1 MSSVGRIPPALKHGI
16 YSATI
21 VLPGENRADFEKLH
35 RGLIAEFAP
44 IGALEE
50 DTVTTMARLIWRKRN
65 LATIRTAELA
75 RKRYAEIIS
84 PPKGSDGA
92 PNNED
97 SLEKILRMLGFSDG
111 ENLEQGSTPPRA
123 GEDLSPS
130 STNVDFTAERE
141 KERQFTEEKAR
152 KELGETYRLV
162 EIGEAATFD
171 ALRQDLDIEERLDG
185 MIDKCLKRLL
195 HLRALK
201 SISASTPAPRL
212 RLAEHPKLIQRPS

>member
-1 MSSVGRIPPALKHGI
+1 MSVEFLPPSNMGSTARQSSCLVKIAPTSRNCIAVSLPNLPRLERLRRIPLRPWR
-16 YSATI
+16 
-21 VLPGENRADFEKLH
+21 E
-35 RGLIAEFAP
+35 
-44 IGALEE
+44 
-50 DTVTTMARLIWRKRN
+50 LIWRKRN

-92 PNNED
+92 PNDED